1 MDQSLILIGIIIIG
15 FVIFAF
21 LVRKWLGDLSKQ
33 QKPSDELLSWLKST
47 NVRMDEQGKNFS
59 QSMETNTRSLNERLD
74 KAAEV
79 IGKVQHNIGE
89 MSEIGRGMKELQD
102 FLRSPKLRGNIGE
115 QVLSELLTELLPK
128 QKFHLQY
135 AFKSGAIVDAA
146 IQTGNGLIPIDSK
159 FPLENFRKLAT
170 AKTEEETNNYKKIFT
185 NDVRKHIR
193 DISKKYIL
201 TEEGTI
207 DYALMYIPSESVYY
221 EVVNSPDLF
230 EYAGTKRVLP
240 VSSTTFYAYMQAIL
254 MSFEGEKIEKRA
266 QQILA
271 SLRSIEK
278 EYEDVSVGMGTL
290 QKHLTNATNMLNMV
304 TGSFSKLGQRIQTTK
319 ALGGSEEK
327 SQLEE

>member
-1 MDQSLILIGIIIIG
+1 MDQSLIIIGIIVLGFIIL
-15 FVIFAF
+15 AF
-21 LVRKWLGDLSKQ
+21 LVRRWLEDLSNQ
-33 QKPSDELLSWLKST
+33 QKPSDELMMWLKTT
-47 NVRMDEQGKNFS
+47 NRRMDEQGKSFNE
-59 QSMETNTRSLNERLD
+59 SMSTNTRAMNERLD

-115 QVLSELLTELLPK
+115 QVLNELITEMLPK
-128 QKFHLQY
+128 AKFHLQY
-135 AFKSGAIVDAA
+135 TFKSGATVDAA

-159 FPLENFRKLAT
+159 FPLENFRKMAA
-170 AKTEEETNNYKKIFT
+170 AKTENETKNYRKVFL

-193 DISKKYIL
+193 DIAKKYIL
-201 TEEGTI
+201 TDEGTI

-221 EVVNSPDLF
+221 EIVNAPEVF
-230 EYAGTKRVLP
+230 EYAGEKRVLP
-240 VSSTTFYAYMQAIL
+240 VSSTTFYAYMKAIL

-278 EYEDVSVGMGTL
+278 EYEDVSQGMGTL
-290 QKHLTNATNMLNMV
+290 QRHLTNATNMLNMV
-304 TGSFSKLGQRIQTTK
+304 SGSFLKLGQRIQTTK
-319 ALGGSEEK
+319 ALGGSDSK
-327 SQLEE
+327 PQLKE

>member
-1 MDQSLILIGIIIIG
+1 MDQSLIIIGIIVVG
-15 FVIFAF
+15 FIIFAF
-21 LVRKWLGDLSKQ
+21 LVKRWLEKLGKQ
-33 QKPSDELLSWLKST
+33 QKPSDELMSWLKTT
-47 NVRMDEQGKNFS
+47 NLRMDEQGRNFN
-59 QSMETNTRSLNERLD
+59 QSMQTNTRSLNERLD

-115 QVLSELLTELLPK
+115 QVLTELLTEMLPK

-159 FPLENFRKLAT
+159 FPLENFRKLAA
-170 AKTEEETNNYKKIFT
+170 AKTENETNTHRKIFL

-201 TEEGTI
+201 TDEGTI

-221 EVVNSPDLF
+221 EVVNAPELF
-230 EYAGTKRVLP
+230 EYAGAKRVLP
-240 VSSTTFYAYMQAIL
+240 VSSTTFYAYMKAIL

-278 EYEDVSVGMGTL
+278 EYKDVSVGMGTL

-304 TGSFSKLGQRIQTTK
+304 SGSFSKLGQRIQTTK
-319 ALGGSEEK
+319 ALGGSDDK
-327 SQLEE
+327 PQLEE